1 MMMTSKKPHNYA
13 AQIERAYR
21 GEQETK
27 VPAMMKRL
35 FTVYECDNG
44 FIAEI
49 GEAGKYG
56 TVVGMTLSD
65 VTQAA
70 QSQLATAKLKGDD
83 DEESSEDG
91 VANLQ
96 KRVEKIKHSQ
106 GQAVSPQLP
115 GAFVGPVGALSPKA
129 RNSMLD
135 ALFKGKP

>member
-1 MMMTSKKPHNYA
+1 MPIKKLHEAMT
-13 AQIERAYR
+13 
-21 GEQETK
+21 
-27 VPAMMKRL
+27 MKRL

-65 VTQAA
+65 VTAAA
-70 QSQLATAKLKGDD
+70 QTQLATAKLKQGE
-83 DEESSEDG
+83 DEEPSEDG

-106 GQAVSPQLP
+106 GQQAVSPQLP
-115 GAFVGPVGALSPKA
+115 GAYVGGALSPKA